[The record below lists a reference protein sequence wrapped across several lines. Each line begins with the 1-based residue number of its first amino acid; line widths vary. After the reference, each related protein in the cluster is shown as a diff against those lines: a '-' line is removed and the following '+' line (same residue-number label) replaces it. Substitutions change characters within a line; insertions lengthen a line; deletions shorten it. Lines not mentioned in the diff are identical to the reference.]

1 MTKEQAIE
9 ILANEKMCVQRDCD
23 RNCGA
28 CELAREETE
37 IVDAFDTAISAL
49 MEGGAIPGIHR
60 LTPDAL
66 SLIKYMPE
74 AVNALADKL
83 IEKFDKII
91 LEGEP

>member
-49 MEGGAIPGIHR
+49 MER
-60 LTPDAL
+60 RR
-66 SLIKYMPE
+66 
-74 AVNALADKL
+74 
-83 IEKFDKII
+83 
-91 LEGEP
+91 